1 MKRLLFLLSVILP
14 IMAQSAIVQIDG
26 INYELK
32 ESKKTA
38 SVASGEYSGEITIP
52 SQVTY
57 ENITYEVVAI
67 KSSAFAGTQITKIT
81 LPSSINTIHI
91 EAFEDCTSLNTITI
105 SGTPTI
111 SAGAFR
117 GCSGLARVYYNGSM
131 KGWCSIVF
139 DGETATPMCHA
150 TELYINN
157 VIVNKGTLTIPE
169 DVTYIGDYTFYNLQ
183 RITAVSF
190 PSNSLLSIGGNA
202 FANCINLASLTIP
215 NSVKS
220 IDGGAF
226 YNCSKLSSATLGS
239 GLNSIRIATFGSCT
253 SLKNIHI
260 PNSITSIEERAFVLC
275 TSLEEVLIPNS
286 VLTLGDQAFGSCSKL
301 QNVTLSTNLKQINP
315 EVFLKC
321 SALQSII
328 IPNGVSIIGKSAFEE
343 CSKLVDV
350 IMPNTLTTI
359 EQAAFRVCRALPTI
373 TLPNSLETI
382 NLAAFLGCSNL
393 HTIDMGT
400 RLISIKE
407 SVFSYCNQLTD
418 VTVRATTPP
427 TIESSTFPANSSMIV
442 KVPCKSLDTYKEE
455 LYWQDLNLEGFGGD
469 CSGSVTNYTVSVS
482 SANTSM
488 GIVSG
493 GGKYKEGTTA
503 TVTATPKSG
512 YKFTKWSDGTTKN
525 PYTFTV
531 TKDVSLIAYFE
542 KESSSSTNEI
552 TCEEAAEI
560 AASLPHNTPT
570 AETYTV
576 IGYVTETDGVISRE
590 QQRFWMADT
599 PNGGNVFQS
608 YWGNVTEAVS
618 VGDKVSL
625 TGQIMQYNSTY
636 QIKNGDVVILAYGY
650 SPEIYSVT
658 VSSANTSMGTV
669 SGGGEYEEG
678 TTATVTATPKSGYKF
693 TKWSDGTT
701 KNPYT
706 FTVTKD
712 ISLTAYFEK
721 ESSSGTYEITC
732 EEAAEIAASLPH
744 NTPTTETYTVI
755 GYVTETDGVIS
766 REQQRFWMADTPNG
780 GNVFQSYWGNVTEAV
795 AVGDKV
801 SLTGQI
807 MRYNSTYQIKNGDV
821 VILAYGYSPEIYSV
835 TVSSANTSMGTVSGG
850 GEYEE
855 GTTATITATPKSGYK
870 FTKWSD
876 GTTKNPYTFTVTK
889 DISLT
894 AYFEKESSSG
904 TYKITCEEA
913 AAIAAALLHN
923 TPTAETYTVIGYV
936 TETDG
941 VISREQ
947 QRFWMADTPNGGNV
961 FQSYWGNVTEA
972 VSVGDK
978 VSLTG
983 QIMRYNST
991 YQIKNGDV
999 VLLQPKAQNVF
1010 WNFSNAEFNSL
1021 GTISSTKT
1029 VDGLTINATSSGT
1042 VVVDASSQTIDNIS
1056 FTHRLKLNGT
1066 GSANYRSLKF
1076 NITGDCTIDIYLKSA
1091 NSSENRTLRIDFGT
1105 FNSNNYQK
1113 TSATASIAKSTISYT
1128 GEATTVYVY
1137 GTIGGVNLY
1146 GIRVNYNSS
1155 TNPDVPREVTCKEAA
1170 DIAAELEHNTPTY
1183 ETYTVVGY
1191 VTETNGYVTD
1201 QSRQVFWMADTK
1213 NGGQIFQSYYGNV
1226 TEAVKVGDYVS
1237 LTGQIKRYNST
1248 PQIQHGNVVVLSQET
1263 GVDDLIIHQNASKI
1277 LRNGQLLILRDGKTY
1292 NVMGQEL

>member
-1 MKRLLFLLSVILP
+1 MKRLFLSILLSVVFLP
-14 IMAQSAIVQIDG
+14 TAFSAD
-26 INYELK
+26 
-32 ESKKTA
+32 
-38 SVASGEYSGEITIP
+38 YSGKCG
-52 SQVTY
+52 
-57 ENITYEVVAI
+57 ENLTW
-67 KSSAFAGTQITKIT
+67 
-81 LPSSINTIHI
+81 
-91 EAFEDCTSLNTITI
+91 SLNVNTGVLTI
-105 SGTPTI
+105 SGTGPMDNYDDSISRPWNSSTIQNAIKSIIIEEGITSIGNEAFESLDKLTSVSFPKSLTIIGEDAFSDSDALESVNISGNTTINHNAFNDCDGLKSVILSGNTIVKGHNSFEDCDGLKNVIIDANVQLIGQSSFSRCDSLSSVIIKDGITSIPGYSFYDCSLLSEVTLSSTLRTIQEDAFYSCSSLEYIQLPTSI
-111 SAGAFR
+111 ENIYNYAFAR
-117 GCSGLARVYYNGSM
+117 TGLTSITIPINASVYYGVFSGCNQLKEATVYGIYQSYSGLFDNCRNLETLYWRVKNSLSWSSPIGTGHKIAKVY
-131 KGWCSIVF
+131 I
-139 DGETATPMCHA
+139 GE
-150 TELYINN
+150 E
-157 VIVNKGTLTIPE
+157 VDTIPE
-169 DVTYIGDYTFYNLQ
+169 DLCDAFTNLNYVEIGRNVKHIGDY
-183 RITAVSF
+183 
-190 PSNSLLSIGGNA
+190 A
-202 FANCINLASLTIP
+202 FQNC
-215 NSVKS
+215 
-220 IDGGAF
+220 
-226 YNCSKLSSATLGS
+226 
-239 GLNSIRIATFGSCT
+239 
-253 SLKNIHI
+253 KN
-260 PNSITSIEERAFVLC
+260 
-275 TSLEEVLIPNS
+275 
-286 VLTLGDQAFGSCSKL
+286 
-301 QNVTLSTNLKQINP
+301 
-315 EVFLKC
+315 
-321 SALQSII
+321 
-328 IPNGVSIIGKSAFEE
+328 
-343 CSKLVDV
+343 
-350 IMPNTLTTI
+350 
-359 EQAAFRVCRALPTI
+359 
-373 TLPNSLETI
+373 LETI
-382 NLAAFLGCSNL
+382 RVYAE
-393 HTIDMGT
+393 TPP
-400 RLISIKE
+400 SIGLFGFFMTASEDVSVVVPCNSVTAYKE
-407 SVFSYCNQLTD
+407 SHFYNGYGWNNM
-418 VTVRATTPP
+418 
-427 TIESSTFPANSSMIV
+427 TILA
-442 KVPCKSLDTYKEE
+442 D
-455 LYWQDLNLEGFGGD
+455 DD
-469 CSGSVTNYTVSVS
+469 CPNTQTYTVS
-482 SANTSM
+482 A
-488 GIVSG
+488 
-493 GGKYKEGTTA
+493 
-503 TVTATPKSG
+503 
-512 YKFTKWSDGTTKN
+512 
-525 PYTFTV
+525 
-531 TKDVSLIAYFE
+531 
-542 KESSSSTNEI
+542 
-552 TCEEAAEI
+552 
-560 AASLPHNTPT
+560 
-570 AETYTV
+570 
-576 IGYVTETDGVISRE
+576 
-590 QQRFWMADT
+590 
-599 PNGGNVFQS
+599 
-608 YWGNVTEAVS
+608 
-618 VGDKVSL
+618 
-625 TGQIMQYNSTY
+625 
-636 QIKNGDVVILAYGY
+636 
-650 SPEIYSVT
+650 
-658 VSSANTSMGTV
+658 SSANTSMGTV

-721 ESSSGTYEITC
+721 ESSSGTHEITC

-766 REQQRFWMADTPNG
+766 REQQRFWMADMPNG

-821 VILAYGYSPEIYSV
+821 VILAYGYSPEIY
-835 TVSSANTSMGTVSGG
+835 TVSVSSSNTSMGTVSGG

-855 GTTATITATPKSGYK
+855 GTTATVTATPKSGYK

-904 TYKITCEEA
+904 THEITCEEA
-913 AAIAAALLHN
+913 AEIAASLPHN
-923 TPTAETYTVIGYV
+923 TPTTETYTVIGYV

-947 QRFWMADTPNGGNV
+947 QRFWMADMPNGGNV

-972 VSVGDK
+972 VAVGDK

-1021 GTISSTKT
+1021 GTISSTQT

-1042 VVVDASSQTIDNIS
+1042 VMVDASSQTIDNIS

-1155 TNPDVPREVTCKEAA
+1155 TTPDVPREVTCKEAA
-1170 DIAAELEHNTPTY
+1170 DIAAELEHNTPTS

-1226 TEAVKVGDYVS
+1226 TEAVNIGDYVS

-1248 PQIQHGNVVVLSQET
+1248 PQIQHGDVVVLSQGT
-1263 GVDDLIIHQNASKI
+1263 GVDDVVIHKTFDKI
-1277 LRNGQLLILRDGKTY
+1277 LLNGQLLILRDGKTY
-1292 NVMGQEL
+1292 TIMGQEL